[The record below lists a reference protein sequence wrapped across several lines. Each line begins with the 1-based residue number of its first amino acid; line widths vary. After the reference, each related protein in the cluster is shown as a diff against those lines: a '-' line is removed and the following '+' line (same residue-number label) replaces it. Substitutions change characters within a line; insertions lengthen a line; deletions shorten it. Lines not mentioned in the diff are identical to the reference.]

1 MDENQKTNKIYKP
14 EERKML
20 IYKMEKLKNKKY
32 YIDIFKIMKN
42 DQQCKYTQNKNGLF
56 INIGKLSDETLYKL
70 EKYIDE
76 INKQKIY
83 SESDSTSYQ
92 AKDNLSD
99 KNIIKDYDDDFNSD
113 GPKLSN
119 YEKNIIK
126 RNRILSDSLSENSD
140 VIYRAYS
147 TNQI

>member
-1 MDENQKTNKIYKP
+1 MDEIHKLPKIYKP

-20 IYKMEKLKNKKY
+20 IYKMEKIKNKKY
-32 YIDIFKIMKN
+32 YIEIFKIMKS

-56 INIGKLSDETLYKL
+56 INIGKLSDDTLYKL
-70 EKYIDE
+70 EQYIDH

-83 SESDSTSYQ
+83 SESDSISI
-92 AKDNLSD
+92 SD
-99 KNIIKDYDDDFNSD
+99 KNIIKDCDDDFNSD

-126 RNRILSDSLSENSD
+126 RNRILSDSMSENSD
-140 VIYRAYS
+140 IIYRAYS
-147 TNQI
+147 ANQP